1 MYTYIYTYIH
11 ICVRGCTYI
20 HLRKNAHHPA
30 FVDHNCEWESHGFP
44 SGLLHVYWR
53 LLYFIQEVKKLRTDF
68 QRLPYGSEKLYPQA
82 SSESDC

>member
-1 MYTYIYTYIH
+1 MCAWMYIH
-11 ICVRGCTYI
+11 TFK
-20 HLRKNAHHPA
+20 KNAHHPA

-44 SGLLHVYWR
+44 SGLLYVYWR